1 MSFVPRYHEIEL
13 SLRRRIGGL
22 RPGDALPSDAML
34 CQEFHVSR
42 MTARGAVQRLAQEGL
57 VVRVPGKGTFVAQ
70 PPGFRQASSL
80 LSFTREMTR
89 RGRRRARA
97 SWPAACA
104 RPARSSWPGCTCGR
118 APRSSRSAGCGW
130 PTASRSWSSRP
141 RCRPRAP
148 RSSLD
153 ADLET
158 GSLHEALVEGQRI
171 PTRGRATLRAEAAS
185 VEDGALL
192 GVEPGSPLLV
202 ERRVID
208 DQRGR
213 PLELT
218 ESRYAAGRYSLDV
231 SFDVDDSAAQ
241 ASGRPLTLT
250 ERGDN
255 VSAHLASCLDG
266 SSRTREGA

>member
-1 MSFVPRYHEIEL
+1 LVSFVPRYHEIEL
-13 SLRRRIGGL
+13 ALRRRIAGL

-57 VVRVPGKGTFVAQ
+57 VVRVPGKGTYVAQ

-89 RGRRRARA
+89 RGMRPSSRLLARGLRPAREVELARLHLRPGSEVVEIRRLRLADGEPIVVESTA
-97 SWPAACA
+97 LPAACA
-104 RPARSSWPGCTCGR
+104 PIV
-118 APRSSRSAGCGW
+118 
-130 PTASRSWSSRP
+130 
-141 RCRPRAP
+141 
-148 RSSLD
+148 LE
-153 ADLET
+153 ADLEH
-158 GSLHEALVEGQRI
+158 GSLHEALVEGRRI

-185 VEDGALL
+185 ADDGALL

-231 SFDVDDSAAQ
+231 AFDVDDA
-241 ASGRPLTLT
+241 G
-250 ERGDN
+250 G
-255 VSAHLASCLDG
+255 HLAEPTLDA
-266 SSRTREGA
+266 RGARG